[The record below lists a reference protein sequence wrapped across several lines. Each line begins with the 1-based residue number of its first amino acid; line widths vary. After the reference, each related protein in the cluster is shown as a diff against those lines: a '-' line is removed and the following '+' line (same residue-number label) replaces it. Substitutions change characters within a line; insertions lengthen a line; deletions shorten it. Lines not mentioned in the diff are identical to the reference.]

1 MSAWPKAITL
11 RAFPAGMPVAE
22 RLALARACGYD
33 GVEVNLERTEELTS
47 EASEHELRALR
58 TLVESHGLVVSSV
71 YSREQWLSPITS
83 RDPDVRD
90 RGVALLL
97 RLIRA
102 AEILETDAV
111 LVVPGAVDNGLFAAE
126 PEIVRYDVAYESAQ
140 AALGRVEGAAR
151 DAGVSLAVEN
161 VWNKFLLS
169 PLELRRFIDEIGSP
183 AVRVYFDVGN
193 VFPSGFPEQWIEILG
208 SRICRVHFKD
218 FRIRRP
224 GEGDFVGL
232 LEGDVDWPAVRAALC
247 AVSYRSWITAEV
259 LPAYKHHP
267 ERLVHEAAASMDAIL
282 RA

>member
-90 RGVALLL
+90 RGVALLM

-126 PEIVRYDVAYESAQ
+126 PEIVRYDVAY
-140 AALGRVEGAAR
+140 
-151 DAGVSLAVEN
+151 
-161 VWNKFLLS
+161 
-169 PLELRRFIDEIGSP
+169 
-183 AVRVYFDVGN
+183 
-193 VFPSGFPEQWIEILG
+193 
-208 SRICRVHFKD
+208 
-218 FRIRRP
+218 
-224 GEGDFVGL
+224 
-232 LEGDVDWPAVRAALC
+232 
-247 AVSYRSWITAEV
+247 
-259 LPAYKHHP
+259 
-267 ERLVHEAAASMDAIL
+267 
-282 RA
+282 